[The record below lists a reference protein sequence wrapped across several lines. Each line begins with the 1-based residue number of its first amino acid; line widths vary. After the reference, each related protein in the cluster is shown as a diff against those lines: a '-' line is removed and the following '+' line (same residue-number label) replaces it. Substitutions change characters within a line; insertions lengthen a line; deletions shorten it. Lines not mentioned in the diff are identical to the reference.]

1 MVWLSFFTAMTAGLG
16 LFALG
21 DNELSGGYLAASAQ
35 PIGRDAE
42 ADPIFRTQSPLDS
55 DRWRSIVIHD
65 LGQPVGDAGS
75 VHRLHLSYGYQG
87 LGYHFL
93 IGNGNG
99 LGDGII
105 HVGYR
110 WDRQLPGAHVAG
122 SAGAEHN
129 QHSIGICMIGT
140 GDRRAFT
147 ERQMQSLTA
156 LVRRLQQEMG
166 IPAES
171 VYLHRD
177 LAPGVTSPGR
187 FFPAALL
194 REQLLD

>member
-1 MVWLSFFTAMTAGLG
+1 MVWLSFFTAMTFGIG
-16 LFALG
+16 LFAFG
-21 DNELSGGYLAASAQ
+21 GNELSGGYLAASAQ
-35 PIGRDAE
+35 PIGRQAE
-42 ADPIFRTQSPLDS
+42 ADPIFHTQKPIEQR
-55 DRWRSIVIHD
+55 RWKGIVIHD
-65 LGQPVGDAGS
+65 LGQPVGDAES

-122 SAGAEHN
+122 PAGTEHN
-129 QHSIGICMIGT
+129 QHSIGICLVGS

-147 ERQMQSLTA
+147 ENQVQSLIS
-156 LVRRLQQEMG
+156 LVRRLQQELD
-166 IPAES
+166 IPAEG
-171 VYLHRD
+171 VHLHRD
-177 LAPGVTSPGR
+177 LAPTLASPGR